1 MDRLLRLVGLVVL
14 PLLVGCIPV
23 PVGSKYPPALVGES
37 ALESMIGE
45 NNESILVS
53 LGSPG
58 VVLSSETSTYYIYG
72 AHGSEYQALLMVWVP
87 VAGQKSPKG
96 KLFCVLLEFDDEK
109 IFRRY
114 KINRHSKFW
123 SEIDNVSD
131 CALSFFT
138 PEELEALMTEDAV
151 LADSFVEKELQQR
164 AEEGDFDAQ
173 WRLYSRRKHDGEYGF
188 KWLCRAAE
196 QGDNRARWELGY
208 IYQRGLYGVRKDLV
222 MSVMWFSLLEPEG
235 YGSGSAETIRKLL
248 TPEELNRAKYL
259 HENWEP
265 GQCERE
271 ILGTEPSNSN

>member
-87 VAGQKSPKG
+87 VAGQESPKG

-114 KINRHSKFW
+114 KIIGIRNSG
-123 SEIDNVSD
+123 
-131 CALSFFT
+131 
-138 PEELEALMTEDAV
+138 
-151 LADSFVEKELQQR
+151 QR
-164 AEEGDFDAQ
+164 SITYQTA
-173 WRLYSRRKHDGEYGF
+173 H
-188 KWLCRAAE
+188 CRSSH
-196 QGDNRARWELGY
+196 Q
-208 IYQRGLYGVRKDLV
+208 K
-222 MSVMWFSLLEPEG
+222 
-235 YGSGSAETIRKLL
+235 
-248 TPEELNRAKYL
+248 
-259 HENWEP
+259 NWK
-265 GQCERE
+265 R
-271 ILGTEPSNSN
+271 S